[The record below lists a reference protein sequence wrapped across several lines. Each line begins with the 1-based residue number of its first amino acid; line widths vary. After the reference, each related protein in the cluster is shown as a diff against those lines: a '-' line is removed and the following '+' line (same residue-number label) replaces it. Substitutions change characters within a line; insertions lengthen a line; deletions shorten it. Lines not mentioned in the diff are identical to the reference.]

1 MRRIVV
7 LGLVLLLAANAAV
20 TPAGEQ
26 SKDLSRVVIPVEG
39 MTCGGCVVSI
49 KIALKRMDG
58 IVEVD
63 GDHEKGTATVTYR
76 RDKVSVERIVDRINE
91 KTSFKASLPEK
102 KTEQR

>member
-1 MRRIVV
+1 
-7 LGLVLLLAANAAV
+7 
-20 TPAGEQ
+20 
-26 SKDLSRVVIPVEG
+26 
-39 MTCGGCVVSI
+39 
-49 KIALKRMDG
+49 MDG

-102 KTEQR
+102 KTEKPDDTTVGRDISRKPPG